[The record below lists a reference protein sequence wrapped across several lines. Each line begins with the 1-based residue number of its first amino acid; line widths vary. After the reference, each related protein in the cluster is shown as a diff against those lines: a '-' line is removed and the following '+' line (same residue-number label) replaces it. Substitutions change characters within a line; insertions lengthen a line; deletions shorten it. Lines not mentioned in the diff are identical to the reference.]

1 MVNVVKAGVKTA
13 PTVFED
19 IITSMTKLMEAEI
32 QKEQLNLHSKN
43 HESAVHS
50 DPEGTKKK
58 LWSIINSNLG
68 RAISRG

>member
-1 MVNVVKAGVKTA
+1 
-13 PTVFED
+13 
-19 IITSMTKLMEAEI
+19 MTKLMEAEI
-32 QKEQLNLHSKN
+32 QKEQLNRHSKN

>member
-1 MVNVVKAGVKTA
+1 MVNVVKAGVETA

-50 DPEGTKKK
+50 DPEENKEE
-58 LWSIINSNLG
+58 IVEHN
-68 RAISRG
+68 